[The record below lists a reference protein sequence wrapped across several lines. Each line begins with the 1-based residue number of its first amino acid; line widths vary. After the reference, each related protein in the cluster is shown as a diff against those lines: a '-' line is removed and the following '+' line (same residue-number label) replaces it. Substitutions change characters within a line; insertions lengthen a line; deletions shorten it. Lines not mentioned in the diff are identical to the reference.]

1 MIEQLKSDFNKMT
14 ENLKFSENNIEFRK
28 KNLTNF
34 IDKGF
39 PNKRIEDWK
48 FSDLNQI
55 ISSNIK
61 NLSFYNDKTYEPK
74 DQVSLINKFEHNKI
88 IFINGVISKVDIKY
102 EDDTKV
108 LINNDLDLS
117 NNSNGINPLVSLNHA
132 LVSAHIGIIV
142 KENYSLNKPLVLYN
156 ITTEDVNSTA
166 LNLRTDITLEKNSN
180 LKLVTIFDDQ
190 SQNNFININQNF
202 DIAQD
207 AILKSYKIDHKTNS
221 NIKYF
226 YNNINLEKNSISE
239 NFIFSTGSKF
249 IKNEVNCNLND
260 QYSSAFINGVI
271 NLKNS
276 QHHEIKTNINHL
288 AENTKSY
295 QLIKTVL
302 NDNSKG
308 IYQGK
313 IFVDQKAQKT
323 NGYQLSKAL
332 LLNENTEFDGKP
344 ELEIYADDVKC
355 SHGSTSGNL
364 DEDSIFYLM
373 SRGLSYQQSK
383 ELLINGFLMDAV
395 ETITDLEIKNL
406 IKEMM
411 GINGFLMDAVE
422 TITDLEIKNLI
433 KEMMGVVE

>member
-1 MIEQLKSDFNKMT
+1 MIEQLKIDFNKIE
-14 ENLKFSENNIEFRK
+14 ENSKFSEDNIKFRK
-28 KNLTNF
+28 KNLQHF
-34 IDKGF
+34 VEKGF

-55 ISSNIK
+55 ISSNIS
-61 NLSFYNDKTYEPK
+61 NLSFFNDKEFK
-74 DQVSLINKFEHNKI
+74 DSEQIYLIDKFEHNKI
-88 IFINGVISKVDIKY
+88 IFINGVISKIDIKH
-102 EDDTKV
+102 EDGKKII
-108 LINNDLDLS
+108 INNDLDFIG
-117 NNSNGINPLVSLNHA
+117 NSNEINPLVSLNNA
-132 LVSAHIGIIV
+132 LANTYTCVTV
-142 KENYSLNKPLVLYN
+142 KENYSLNKPLIIYN
-156 ITTEDVNSTA
+156 ITTEELQSTA
-166 LNLRTDITLEKNSN
+166 LNLRIDIKLERNSN
-180 LKLVTIFDDQ
+180 LKLVTIFDDN
-190 SQNNFININQNF
+190 SQQNFININQNF

-207 AILKSYKIDHKTNS
+207 AILKSYKIDHKANS

-226 YNNINLEKNSISE
+226 YNNINLAKNSISE

-249 IKNEVNCNLND
+249 IKNEVNCNLNG

-271 NLKNS
+271 NLNNS

-302 NDNSKG
+302 NDKSKG
-308 IYQGK
+308 VYQGK
-313 IFVDQKAQKT
+313 IYVDAKAQKT

-332 LLNENTEFDGKP
+332 LLNKDTEFDGKP

-373 SRGLSYQQSK
+373 SRGLSHLQSK

-395 ETITDLEIKNL
+395 EKITDLEIKDL
-406 IKEMM
+406 IKDIM
-411 GINGFLMDAVE
+411 GI
-422 TITDLEIKNLI
+422 
-433 KEMMGVVE
+433 KE